1 MIRHTNSLNNQLIIV
16 NLNFYETILQIIN
29 FDIFE
34 FEFILNYLIYNIFY
48 QSNKIII
55 DNIYKII
62 KINPLPKYFHYFHS
76 IIIIIDMFT
85 ITNNNFN
92 SAPLELDFNVI
103 KPQLNS

>member
-34 FEFILNYLIYNIFY
+34 FEFILSCLIYNIFY

-55 DNIYKII
+55 DII
-62 KINPLPKYFHYFHS
+62 F
-76 IIIIIDMFT
+76 
-85 ITNNNFN
+85 
-92 SAPLELDFNVI
+92 I
-103 KPQLNS
+103 K